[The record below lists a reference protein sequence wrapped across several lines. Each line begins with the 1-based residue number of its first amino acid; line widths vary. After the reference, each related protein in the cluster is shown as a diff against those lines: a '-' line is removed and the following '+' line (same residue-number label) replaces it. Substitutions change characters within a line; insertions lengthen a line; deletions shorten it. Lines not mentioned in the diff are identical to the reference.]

1 MSGSHHHS
9 STISSSKMWF
19 ATAITF
25 AFCVT
30 EALVGYFSNSL
41 SLMADAGHNFADALA
56 LGLTAFAIGLSRKP
70 ADDSHTF
77 GHHRVGI
84 LAALVNAA
92 GLVIMAA
99 IIFYEAVIRLRHPE
113 AVQSTPMI
121 GMALA
126 AIVLNASIAVWLS
139 KAAKEDLNIRSAYL
153 HMVGDAAA
161 SLGVVVAGIIIALTG
176 AYIAD
181 PIVSI
186 VFALL
191 VLWSS
196 WGILKESTR
205 ILLEGTPLG
214 MDLSAVTQSIRSI
227 AGVQDIHD
235 LHVWTISSGLIA
247 GSCHLLLNEAHSSFA
262 DSVRQAVADH
272 LKQAFNI
279 VHCTIQVEH
288 THCGGHNHAVPESS
302 AKHTHSGHDPHN
314 DPERG
319 QHHKHHGHHH

>member
-1 MSGSHHHS
+1 MSGSHHPS
-9 STISSSKMWF
+9 KTISSGKMWL

-25 AFCVT
+25 AFCVV
-30 EALVGYFSNSL
+30 EALVGYGSNSL
-41 SLMADAGHNFADALA
+41 ALMADAGHNFADALA
-56 LGLTAFAIGLSRKP
+56 LGLSAFAIWMSRKP

-84 LAALVNAA
+84 LAAMINAA
-92 GLVIMAA
+92 GLVVMAA
-99 IIFYEAVIRLRHPE
+99 LIFYEAVIRLHQPV
-113 AVQSTPMI
+113 AVQSAPMI

-139 KAAKEDLNIRSAYL
+139 KAAKADLNIRSAYL

-181 PIVSI
+181 PLVSI

-214 MDLSAVTQSIRSI
+214 MDLSAVTESIRGI

-235 LHVWTISSGLIA
+235 LHVWTISSGMIA
-247 GSCHLLLNEAHSSFA
+247 GSCHLLVSPNHHTTA
-262 DSVRQAVADH
+262 DHVRQAVAEH
-272 LKQAFNI
+272 LKHSFNI
-279 VHCTIQVEH
+279 GHCTIQVEQ
-288 THCGGHNHAVPESS
+288 THCGGHDHAAPESAAQHAHS
-302 AKHTHSGHDPHN
+302 AHGPHN
-314 DPERG
+314 RHAHHE
-319 QHHKHHGHHH
+319 HHKRHEHHP